1 MNARVSR
8 WLKWVALPISWALV
22 FGVGLAQQQNRPDIQ
37 VTTPITLESPKERGA
52 LVTIEQ
58 GDLVTIVATISNT
71 ETVPV
76 TATFDI
82 LFQLQ
87 ANGEG
92 EPRSLGSNEVTCVT
106 SPNSEDTSRCT
117 LFGLSARG
125 DPGDQSDIRAQLNT
139 SQLTPGQYTLI
150 VVADSEN
157 KVAETDENN
166 NFGQGLLTVTPRL
179 PNLTILS
186 KTALLPSQPKQGDL
200 STFEFTIEND
210 RPMAVITSFR
220 VSLALRK
227 HGEIP
232 FNLLVSPALSCPD
245 CTISA
250 LGANSRKTIRA
261 QLVTILLDPG
271 EYQLRV
277 TVDSDGAI
285 TEADETDNVLT
296 VDFILGDPLRNLTIS
311 QGRLTPSTPA
321 QDSLISLGFT
331 VRNESI
337 AAVTGVQLQ
346 FSLSQSETG
355 TVFDLRDL
363 PAFACGP
370 VGSFESGKDTC
381 TALTVSPNGAVE
393 VLVQFAATDLALGSY
408 ELRVIVDPAT
418 AEEPEGA
425 IVETD
430 ERDNTLVIP
439 FVLVEPG
446 KETPQVGPELH
457 PIGLALVPA
466 SPVVQGQKVLISA
479 TIANTG
485 NQDAGAF
492 RVEFSF
498 RREDVSQPQGFAA
511 FATQTVSSLR
521 LGKTIEARSILD
533 TTGLEPGLYAIKVVV
548 NALGQAEL
556 DDNNNALIAF
566 VTVSP
571 KP

>member
-1 MNARVSR
+1 MNVRASR
-8 WLKWVALPISWALV
+8 WLKLAALLISWALV

-37 VTTPITLESPKERGA
+37 VTTPITLESPRERGA

-58 GDLVTIVATISNT
+58 GDLVTITATIANT

-76 TATFDI
+76 TATFDV

-87 ANGEG
+87 ADAEG
-92 EPRSLGSNEVTCVT
+92 EPRPLGANEVTCLT
-106 SPNSEDTSRCT
+106 SPNSEDTARCT

-125 DPGDQSDIRAQLNT
+125 ERGDQLDIRAQLKT

-150 VVADSEN
+150 VVADPQN

-186 KTALLPSQPKQGDL
+186 ETALIPSPPKQGDL
-200 STFEFTIEND
+200 ATFAFTIEND

-227 HGEIP
+227 RGEIP
-232 FNLLVSPALSCPD
+232 FDLLIPPALSCPD
-245 CTISA
+245 CTVSA

-261 QLVTILLDPG
+261 QLVTILLGPG

-285 TEADETDNVLT
+285 AEADETDNVLT
-296 VDFILGDPLRNLTIS
+296 VDFALGDPPRNLTVS

-337 AAVTGVQLQ
+337 ATVTGVELD
-346 FSLSQSETG
+346 FSLSQSETS
-355 TVFDLRDL
+355 TLFNLRDL

-370 VGSFESGKDTC
+370 VGAFESGKDTC
-381 TALTVSPNGAVE
+381 TALTIGPNGAVE

-408 ELRVIVDPAT
+408 ELRVIVDPPT

-430 ERDNTLVIP
+430 ERDNTLLIP

-446 KETPQVGPELH
+446 KEMPQVGPELH
-457 PIGLALVPA
+457 PIGLTLIPG
-466 SPVVQGQKVLISA
+466 SPVVQGQKVLVAA
-479 TIANTG
+479 TIINTG
-485 NQDAGAF
+485 NQDAQEF
-492 RVEFSF
+492 RVEFSS
-498 RREDVSQPQGFAA
+498 RREDVSQPQSFAA

-521 LGKTIEARSILD
+521 VGKTIETRSILD

-556 DDNNNALIAF
+556 DGNNNTLIAF

-571 KP
+571 KS